1 MQFKQPELLYALFA
15 LLIPIIVHL
24 FQLRKFKKQPFTN
37 VAFLKKIKFET
48 RKSSQL
54 KKWLTLLTRML
65 LLACIIFAFAQ
76 PYYAKKGTFQ
86 TKKETVIYLD
96 NSYSMQAKGDKGEL
110 LKRAVQDL
118 LEQGDAS
125 EQLSLLTNDQTFK
138 NVTIKG
144 VQKELLD
151 LGYTSN
157 QLEKDAV
164 LLKLKKLLSQE
175 NTIKDVIWISDFQQK
190 EKPFSLESDSTLNVH
205 LVQLKP
211 EKTNNL
217 SIDSLY
223 IEDKTASEM
232 ELVVIVNGAM
242 ESPIPVSLFNGDTLI
257 GKTTIAKEQNPVTA
271 RFTLPN
277 NNGLNGVVTLDDNHL
292 EFDNTFYF
300 SINKNKKINVLSI
313 NAISDDFLKK
323 IYTEEEFNFTGS
335 TLEQLNY
342 SSLENQNLIILNELQ
357 QLPISLTN
365 ALRVFT
371 ENGGNLVI
379 IPGNDIDM
387 ESYNALTSLFQ
398 INYSSKSRNERK
410 ITTIN
415 FSHPIYSNVFNKQ
428 VTNFQYPNVSE
439 FYAMT
444 SPHSNPLQFED
455 GRPFLTSGENI
466 FVFSAAI
473 DSENSNFKLSPL
485 IVPTLYN
492 IGKQSLK
499 IPNLYYTT
507 GQPNEFD
514 VTVELKQDNILT
526 LSKDGKDIIPQQQY
540 FNNKVKVKTN
550 ESPTESGI
558 YAVKD
563 KGTVLEYVSFND
575 SRSESQLIYN
585 DLSQIKSATVSN
597 SLNQTL
603 EDIKSNSKVNEL
615 WKWFVIF
622 ALIFLVLEILI
633 LKFFK

>member
-1 MQFKQPELLYALFA
+1 MQFKHPELLYALFA

-54 KKWLTLLTRML
+54 KKWLTLLTRMM

-76 PYYAKKGTFQ
+76 PYYAKKGTFH

-125 EQLSLLTNDQTFK
+125 EKLSLLTNDQTFK
-138 NVTIKG
+138 DITIKG

-190 EKPFSLESDSTLNVH
+190 EEPFSLESDSTLNVH

-232 ELVVIVNGAM
+232 ELVVIVNGEM
-242 ESPIPVSLFNGDTLI
+242 ESAIPVSLFNGDTLI
-257 GKTTIAKEQNPVTA
+257 GKTTIAKEQNPATA
-271 RFTLPN
+271 RFTLPTN
-277 NNGLNGVVTLDDNHL
+277 KGLNGVVTLDDNHL

-313 NAISDDFLKK
+313 NAVSDDFLKK
-323 IYTEEEFNFTGS
+323 IYTEEEFNFKGS

-371 ENGGNLVI
+371 ENGGNLII

-387 ESYNALTSLFQ
+387 ESYNALTSMFQ

-428 VTNFQYPNVSE
+428 VTNFQYPNVRE
-439 FYAMT
+439 FYALT
-444 SPHSNPLQFED
+444 SSHSNPLQFED

-499 IPNLYYTT
+499 IPNLYYTI

-575 SRSESQLIYN
+575 NRSESQLIYN
-585 DLSQIKSATVSN
+585 DLSQVKSANVSN